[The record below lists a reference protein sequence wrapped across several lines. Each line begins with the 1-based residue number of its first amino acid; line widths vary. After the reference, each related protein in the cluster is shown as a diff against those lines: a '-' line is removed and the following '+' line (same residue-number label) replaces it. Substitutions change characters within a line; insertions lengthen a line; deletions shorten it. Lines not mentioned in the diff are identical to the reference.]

1 MASPWSARGS
11 ALHYVGAKL
20 QNHVAFSADFPIGP
34 SLSDLGGHAA
44 PMTFDGSP
52 LLQLLKKLLGWSG
65 PAPAMPPSK
74 PGISPDRPVVVSPE
88 VPNAIRTWR
97 SAFRLPFAR
106 PRTRTE
112 QLVYDAIRDNRS
124 LTFVYYGGSDAG
136 SLRTVDPIILFRV
149 EGFDG
154 AYLIAYCR
162 LRQEFRTFRVARMGL
177 SDP

>member
-1 MASPWSARGS
+1 
-11 ALHYVGAKL
+11 
-20 QNHVAFSADFPIGP
+20 
-34 SLSDLGGHAA
+34 
-44 PMTFDGSP
+44 MTFDSSP
-52 LLQLLKKLLGWSG
+52 LRQFLKTLFGWGSG
-65 PAPAMPPSK
+65 PGPATPPSK
-74 PGISPDRPVVVSPE
+74 PAIKLNRPVIVSSE

-112 QLVYDAIRDNRS
+112 QLVSDAIRDHQP

-149 EGFDG
+149 EGFEG

-162 LRQEFRTFRVARMGL
+162 LRQEFRTFRVARMEL
-177 SDP
+177 SEP

>member
-1 MASPWSARGS
+1 M
-11 ALHYVGAKL
+11 L
-20 QNHVAFSADFPIGP
+20 
-34 SLSDLGGHAA
+34 
-44 PMTFDGSP
+44 
-52 LLQLLKKLLGWSG
+52 
-65 PAPAMPPSK
+65 PSK
-74 PGISPDRPVVVSPE
+74 PAIKLPRPVIVSPE
-88 VPNAIRTWR
+88 VPNAVRAWR

-112 QLVYDAIRDNRS
+112 QLVHDAIRDNRP

-162 LRQEFRTFRVARMGL
+162 LRQEFRTFLVARMGL
-177 SDP
+177 SEP

>member
-1 MASPWSARGS
+1 
-11 ALHYVGAKL
+11 
-20 QNHVAFSADFPIGP
+20 
-34 SLSDLGGHAA
+34 
-44 PMTFDGSP
+44 MTFDNSP
-52 LLQLLKKLLGWSG
+52 LLKVLKTLFGWSGSG
-65 PAPAMPPSK
+65 PAPGTLLSK
-74 PGISPDRPVVVSPE
+74 PAIKLHRPVIVSAE

-112 QLVYDAIRDNRS
+112 QRAHDAIRDHQP

-136 SLRTVDPIILFRV
+136 NLRTVDPIILFRV

-177 SDP
+177 SEP